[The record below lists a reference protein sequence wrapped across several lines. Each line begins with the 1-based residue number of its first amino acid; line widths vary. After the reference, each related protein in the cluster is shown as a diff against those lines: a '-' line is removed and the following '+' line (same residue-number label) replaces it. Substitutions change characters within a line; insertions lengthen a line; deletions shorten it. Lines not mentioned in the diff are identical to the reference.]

1 MSAAQNIRIQLI
13 TVSVGI
19 VLLLIKFY
27 AFKIT
32 GSNAILTDALESII
46 NVVAGFVALYSLIL
60 ANIPTDKN
68 HPYGHGKV
76 EFLSAG
82 FEGTLI
88 FLAGVIICGKSVYN
102 MFFPHELSSVDI
114 GLALTAFAGLI
125 NYIMGAVLERRG
137 HKTNSLTMVADGK
150 HLKSDAYSS
159 AGLVLGLIIIFFT
172 KVAWIDNVVAMLF
185 GMLISFTG
193 FKVLRHS
200 VAGIMDEAD
209 DELNSRVIKILNAHR
224 TENWIDVHNLRII
237 RYGAR
242 LHIDCHLTIPW
253 YYKVREAHEEVD
265 KLEEL
270 MAKSFDSNV
279 ECFIHLDPCI
289 PEACRFCPKTAC
301 LHRQAEFSHLIEW
314 LPENVLLNQK
324 HGYQYRNKA

>member
-13 TVSVGI
+13 TVLVGI
-19 VLLLIKFY
+19 ILLLIKFY
-27 AFKIT
+27 AFSIT

-60 ANIPTDKN
+60 ANVPTDRN

-88 FLAGVIICGKSVYN
+88 FIAGVVICVKSVYN
-102 MFFPHELSSVDI
+102 LFFPHELSSVDI
-114 GLALTAFAGLI
+114 GLALTAFAGLV
-125 NYIMGAVLERRG
+125 NYIMGVILEHRG
-137 HKTNSLTMVADGK
+137 RKTHSLTMVADGK

-159 AGLVLGLIIIFFT
+159 AGLVIGLVIIFLT
-172 KVAWIDNVVAMLF
+172 KIAWIDNVVALLF
-185 GMLISFTG
+185 GALIAFTG
-193 FKVLRHS
+193 LKVVRHS

-209 DELNSRVIKILNAHR
+209 DELNSKVIKILNANR

-265 KLEEL
+265 RFENL
-270 MAKSFDSNV
+270 MEASFDSNV

-301 LHRQAEFSHLIEW
+301 PQRQTEFAHLIEW
-314 LPENVLLNQK
+314 IPENVLLNQK
-324 HGYQYRNKA
+324 HGYQYNGKG